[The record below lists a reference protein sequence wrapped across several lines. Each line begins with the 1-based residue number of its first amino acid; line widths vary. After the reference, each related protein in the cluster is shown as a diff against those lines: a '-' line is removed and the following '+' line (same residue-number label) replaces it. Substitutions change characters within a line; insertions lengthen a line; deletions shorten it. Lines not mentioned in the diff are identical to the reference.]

1 MLVLD
6 VSIVSELEQREN
18 TVAKADRI
26 RQSWSKQTTIFLP
39 DIHSGLSF

>member
-18 TVAKADRI
+18 SVVKAGMS
-26 RQSWSKQTTIFLP
+26 RQSWNKQTTI
-39 DIHSGLSF
+39 IRMKER

>member
-18 TVAKADRI
+18 SVVKAGMS
-26 RQSWSKQTTIFLP
+26 RQSWNKQTTIFLP
-39 DIHSGLSF
+39 NIHSGLSF